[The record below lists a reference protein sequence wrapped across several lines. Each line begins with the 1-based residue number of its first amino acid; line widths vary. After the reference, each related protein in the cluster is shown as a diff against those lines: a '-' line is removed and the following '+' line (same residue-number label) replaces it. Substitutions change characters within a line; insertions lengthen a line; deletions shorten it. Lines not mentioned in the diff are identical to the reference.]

1 MSARPLFAG
10 AGLYRAIE
18 YWPSHVQHD
27 TGRAVSE
34 ARLRLRADLVPATL
48 AVVKE
53 VAEPEVRSAASV
65 SPDPRAP
72 IPKQIRY
79 IIGNEG
85 CERFS
90 FYGMRNILTVFL
102 VSSLLL
108 YLPEG
113 ERARGAKD
121 VFHTFVIGV
130 YFFPLLGGWL
140 ADRFFGKYHTIF
152 WLSLVYCVGQACLA
166 MFVTNRTGFYIGL
179 GLIALGSGGIKP
191 CVAAFVGDQFD
202 QTNKHRAKVVFDAF
216 YWIINF
222 GSFFAS
228 LLMPIFLRH
237 LGPAIAFG
245 VPGVLMFISTA
256 ILWAGRRQFVMV
268 PPAPP
273 NPHSFLRVSRDA
285 IASGVRGQLFA
296 ALAVATAIGSFLLA
310 PKFGFVIAACLA
322 LVGVIAF
329 GGLGVWLQLDAV
341 REQHPAEAI
350 AGVRSVLRVLVL
362 FALVTPFWSLFDQKA
377 STWVLQAN
385 AMTKPNWFQP
395 AQMQA
400 LNPAL
405 VMLLI
410 PFNNLVLY
418 PAIARLGYELTALRR
433 MTAGIAFAGLSW
445 IVVGAM
451 QLVLDHG
458 RPVHDHLAS
467 AALCSAHIRRSTG
480 RHHRTRIRLQPGAAR
495 DERSDHGLLESVG
508 HNRQPL
514 GLGGER
520 RCAKLGRHEVHRVD
534 GCGCERI
541 SNVLLRSVRLCRCR
555 RLRPRRPHLSHRRSL
570 SQRGDLTS
578 CPLSQLLGGS
588 LSPVRLQKSLITN
601 VGDGASARFPVGKDE
616 TFGKPGFLSSTARRK
631 L

>member
-1 MSARPLFAG
+1 L
-10 AGLYRAIE
+10 
-18 YWPSHVQHD
+18 Q
-27 TGRAVSE
+27 
-34 ARLRLRADLVPATL
+34 LRVGTILSTL

-53 VAEPEVRSAASV
+53 VAEPEVLPAIGGA
-65 SPDPRAP
+65 PDPQAP

-108 YLPEG
+108 YLPEA

-121 VFHTFVIGV
+121 VFHTFVVGV

-140 ADRFFGKYHTIF
+140 ADRFFGKYNTVF

-166 MFVTNRTGFYIGL
+166 MFVTDRMGFYIGL

-191 CVAAFVGDQFD
+191 CVAAFVGDQFN

-237 LGPAIAFG
+237 LGPAFAFG

-256 ILWAGRRQFVMV
+256 ILWLGRKQYVMV

-273 NPHSFLRVSRDA
+273 DPHSFLRVSRSA
-285 IASGVRGQLFA
+285 IISGLRAQLLA
-296 ALAVATAIGSFLLA
+296 TVAVAIAIGSFLLT

-322 LVGVIAF
+322 LVALIAF
-329 GGLGVWLQLDAV
+329 GGLGVWLQLDSV
-341 REQHPAEAI
+341 RDKHPAEAI

-385 AMTKPNWFQP
+385 AMTKPGWFQP

-418 PAIARLGYELTALRR
+418 PALRRFGYELTALRR
-433 MTAGIAFAGLSW
+433 MTAGIVFAGLSW
-445 IVVGAM
+445 IVVGTM
-451 QLVLDHG
+451 QLVLDRDNTFTITWQVLPYALLTFG
-458 RPVHDHLAS
+458 EVLVAATGLEFAYSQAPLSMKGAIMAFWNLSVTIGNLWVLVANAGVQNSAVIKLIAS
-467 AALCSAHIRRSTG
+467 TGFGVTAFQMFFFAVFAFAAALAFG
-480 RHHRTRIRLQPGAAR
+480 LVARTYPLV
-495 DERSDHGLLESVG
+495 DHY
-508 HNRQPL
+508 
-514 GLGGER
+514 
-520 RCAKLGRHEVHRVD
+520 
-534 GCGCERI
+534 
-541 SNVLLRSVRLCRCR
+541 
-555 RLRPRRPHLSHRRSL
+555 
-570 SQRGDLTS
+570 
-578 CPLSQLLGGS
+578 
-588 LSPVRLQKSLITN
+588 
-601 VGDGASARFPVGKDE
+601 
-616 TFGKPGFLSSTARRK
+616 RK
-631 L
+631 LTH

>member
-1 MSARPLFAG
+1 M
-10 AGLYRAIE
+10 
-18 YWPSHVQHD
+18 
-27 TGRAVSE
+27 
-34 ARLRLRADLVPATL
+34 
-48 AVVKE
+48 KE
-53 VAEPEVRSAASV
+53 VVDHLPPGAAIPAATHL
-65 SPDPRAP
+65 PDPKAP

-113 ERARGAKD
+113 ERERSAKD

-140 ADRFFGKYHTIF
+140 ADRFYGKYHTIF

-202 QTNKHRAKVVFDAF
+202 QTNKHRAKVVFDSF

-228 LLMPIFLRH
+228 LFMPIFLRH
-237 LGPAIAFG
+237 LGAAFAFG
-245 VPGVLMFISTA
+245 VPGALMFVSTV
-256 ILWAGRRQFVMV
+256 ILWLGRKRYVMV

-285 IASGVRGQLFA
+285 LASGLRGQI
-296 ALAVATAIGSFLLA
+296 LAIAGATAAIVSFLLI
-310 PKFGFVIAACLA
+310 PKLGFVIAACLA
-322 LVGVIAF
+322 LVAVIAF
-329 GGLGVWLQLDAV
+329 GGLGVWMQLDAV
-341 REQHPAEAI
+341 RGKHPDEAI
-350 AGVRSVLRVLVL
+350 NGVRSVLRVLVL

-385 AMTKPNWFQP
+385 AMAKPSWFQSS
-395 AQMQA
+395 QMQA

-418 PAIARLGYELTALRR
+418 PALRRFGYEMTALRR
-433 MTAGIAFAGLSW
+433 MTMGIAFSGLSW
-445 IVVGAM
+445 IVVGMM
-451 QLVLDHG
+451 QVVLDRG
-458 RPVHDHLAS
+458 TGFSITWQVLPYALLTFGEVLVSATGLEFAYSQAPLAMKS
-467 AALCSAHIRRSTG
+467 AIMAFWSLSVTIGNLWVLVVNAGVKNDAVIAWIKSTGSGVTAFQMFFFAVFAFAAALAFGLVARTYPVADHYRKTG
-480 RHHRTRIRLQPGAAR
+480 
-495 DERSDHGLLESVG
+495 
-508 HNRQPL
+508 
-514 GLGGER
+514 
-520 RCAKLGRHEVHRVD
+520 
-534 GCGCERI
+534 
-541 SNVLLRSVRLCRCR
+541 
-555 RLRPRRPHLSHRRSL
+555 
-570 SQRGDLTS
+570 
-578 CPLSQLLGGS
+578 
-588 LSPVRLQKSLITN
+588 
-601 VGDGASARFPVGKDE
+601 
-616 TFGKPGFLSSTARRK
+616 
-631 L
+631 

>member
-1 MSARPLFAG
+1 M
-10 AGLYRAIE
+10 
-18 YWPSHVQHD
+18 Q
-27 TGRAVSE
+27 
-34 ARLRLRADLVPATL
+34 LRIRIILSTL
-48 AVVKE
+48 AGVK
-53 VAEPEVRSAASV
+53 VAEPEMPLPSSS
-65 SPDPRAP
+65 SPDAQAP
-72 IPKQIRY
+72 IPRQIRY

-113 ERARGAKD
+113 DRARGAKD

-140 ADRFFGKYHTIF
+140 ADRFYGKYNIIF
-152 WLSLVYCVGQACLA
+152 WLSLVYCAGQACLA
-166 MFVTNRTGFYIGL
+166 MFVTNRTGFYLGL

-202 QTNKHRAKVVFDAF
+202 ETNKHRAKVVFDAF

-237 LGPAIAFG
+237 LGPAFAFG
-245 VPGVLMFISTA
+245 VPGVLMFISTM
-256 ILWAGRRQFVMV
+256 ILWLGRKQYVMV

-273 NPHSFLRVSRDA
+273 DPHSFLRVSRSAIVSGLGGQALAA
-285 IASGVRGQLFA
+285 IAL
-296 ALAVATAIGSFLLA
+296 ATAIGSFLLM
-310 PKFGFVIAACLA
+310 PISEFVIAACLA

-341 REQHPAEAI
+341 RDKHPAEAI
-350 AGVRSVLRVLVL
+350 AGVRAVLRVLVL

-377 STWVLQAN
+377 STWVLQAD
-385 AMTKPNWFQP
+385 AMNKPSWFQP
-395 AQMQA
+395 SQMQA
-400 LNPAL
+400 LNPML

-418 PAIARLGYELTALRR
+418 PALKRIGYELTALRR

-451 QLVLDHG
+451 QLVLDRG
-458 RPVHDHLAS
+458 NAFSITWQMLPYALLTFGEVLVATTGLEFAYSQAPLSMKGAIMSFWNLSVTIGNLWVLVANAGVQNAS
-467 AALCSAHIRRSTG
+467 VTGFIASTGFGVTAFQMFFFAAFAFAAALAFGI
-480 RHHRTRIRLQPGAAR
+480 AAR
-495 DERSDHGLLESVG
+495 TYPVLDHY
-508 HNRQPL
+508 
-514 GLGGER
+514 
-520 RCAKLGRHEVHRVD
+520 
-534 GCGCERI
+534 
-541 SNVLLRSVRLCRCR
+541 
-555 RLRPRRPHLSHRRSL
+555 
-570 SQRGDLTS
+570 
-578 CPLSQLLGGS
+578 
-588 LSPVRLQKSLITN
+588 
-601 VGDGASARFPVGKDE
+601 
-616 TFGKPGFLSSTARRK
+616 RK
-631 L
+631 HMD

>member
-1 MSARPLFAG
+1 
-10 AGLYRAIE
+10 
-18 YWPSHVQHD
+18 
-27 TGRAVSE
+27 
-34 ARLRLRADLVPATL
+34 
-48 AVVKE
+48 VVKE
-53 VAEPEVRSAASV
+53 VAGPGVLPATSIAV
-65 SPDPRAP
+65 DPQAP

-108 YLPEG
+108 YLPEA
-113 ERARGAKD
+113 ERARSAKD

-140 ADRFFGKYHTIF
+140 ADRFFGKYNTIL

-228 LLMPIFLRH
+228 LLMPIFLQH
-237 LGPAIAFG
+237 LGPAFAFG

-256 ILWAGRRQFVMV
+256 ILWLGRKQYIMV
-268 PPAPP
+268 PPAPS
-273 NPHSFLRVSRDA
+273 NPHSFLRVSRGA
-285 IASGVRGQLFA
+285 IISGPRGQLLA
-296 ALAVATAIGSFLLA
+296 AVGIATAIGSFLLM
-310 PKFGFVIAACLA
+310 PKFGLVIAACLA
-322 LVGVIAF
+322 LVALIAF
-329 GGLGVWLQLDAV
+329 GGLGVWLQLDNV
-341 REQHPAEAI
+341 RDKHPAEAI
-350 AGVRSVLRVLVL
+350 HGVRAVLRVLVL
-362 FALVTPFWSLFDQKA
+362 FGLVTPFWSLFDQKA

-385 AMTKPNWFQP
+385 AMTKPIWFQP
-395 AQMQA
+395 SQMQA

-418 PAIARLGYELTALRR
+418 PALRRFGYELTALRR
-433 MTAGIAFAGLSW
+433 MTVGIAFAGLSW

-451 QLVLDHG
+451 QLVLDHDNAFTITWQVLPYVFLTFG
-458 RPVHDHLAS
+458 EVLVAATGLEFAYSQAPLSMKGAIMAFWNLSVTIGNLWVLVANAGVQNSAITKFIAS
-467 AALCSAHIRRSTG
+467 TGFGVTAFQMFFFAAFAFAAALAFGLVARTYPVVDYYRKST
-480 RHHRTRIRLQPGAAR
+480 T
-495 DERSDHGLLESVG
+495 
-508 HNRQPL
+508 
-514 GLGGER
+514 
-520 RCAKLGRHEVHRVD
+520 
-534 GCGCERI
+534 
-541 SNVLLRSVRLCRCR
+541 
-555 RLRPRRPHLSHRRSL
+555 
-570 SQRGDLTS
+570 
-578 CPLSQLLGGS
+578 
-588 LSPVRLQKSLITN
+588 
-601 VGDGASARFPVGKDE
+601 
-616 TFGKPGFLSSTARRK
+616 
-631 L
+631 

>member
-1 MSARPLFAG
+1 MQLHIRVIL
-10 AGLYRAIE
+10 
-18 YWPSHVQHD
+18 W
-27 TGRAVSE
+27 
-34 ARLRLRADLVPATL
+34 TL
-48 AVVKE
+48 AVVKLAETE
-53 VAEPEVRSAASV
+53 VLPATSSGV
-65 SPDPRAP
+65 PDPRAP
-72 IPKQIRY
+72 IPRQIRY

-108 YLPEG
+108 YLPE
-113 ERARGAKD
+113 EDRARVGKD

-140 ADRFFGKYHTIF
+140 ADRFFGKYNTIF
-152 WLSLVYCVGQACLA
+152 WLSLVYCAGHACLA
-166 MFVTNRTGFYIGL
+166 TFESNRAGFYTGL

-228 LLMPIFLRH
+228 ALMPLFLRH
-237 LGPAIAFG
+237 LGPRVAFG
-245 VPGVLMFISTA
+245 IPGALMFIATV
-256 ILWAGRRQFVMV
+256 IFWLGRKQYVML

-285 IASGVRGQLFA
+285 IASGTRGQVLA
-296 ALAVATAIGSFLLA
+296 VIAVATAIGSFLLM

-341 REQHPAEAI
+341 RDKHPAEAI
-350 AGVRSVLRVLVL
+350 AGARAVLRVLVL

-385 AMTKPNWFQP
+385 AMEKPSWFQP

-418 PAIARLGYELTALRR
+418 PALRRFGYELTALRR

-458 RPVHDHLAS
+458 DAFSITWQVLPYALLTLGEVLVATTGLEFAYSQAPLSMKGAIMAFWNLSVTIGNLWVLVANAGVQNSAVTRFIAS
-467 AALCSAHIRRSTG
+467 TGFGVTAFQMFFFAAFAFAAALAFGIVARSY
-480 RHHRTRIRLQPGAAR
+480 
-495 DERSDHGLLESVG
+495 
-508 HNRQPL
+508 PL
-514 GLGGER
+514 
-520 RCAKLGRHEVHRVD
+520 VD
-534 GCGCERI
+534 YYRK
-541 SNVLLRSVRLCRCR
+541 
-555 RLRPRRPHLSHRRSL
+555 
-570 SQRGDLTS
+570 
-578 CPLSQLLGGS
+578 QL
-588 LSPVRLQKSLITN
+588 
-601 VGDGASARFPVGKDE
+601 D
-616 TFGKPGFLSSTARRK
+616 
-631 L
+631 

>member
-1 MSARPLFAG
+1 MKLA
-10 AGLYRAIE
+10 
-18 YWPSHVQHD
+18 
-27 TGRAVSE
+27 E
-34 ARLRLRADLVPATL
+34 AEVLPAT
-48 AVVKE
+48 
-53 VAEPEVRSAASV
+53 SATI
-65 SPDPRAP
+65 PDPQAP

-108 YLPEG
+108 YLPEA

-140 ADRFFGKYHTIF
+140 AYRFFGKYNVIF

-166 MFVTNRTGFYIGL
+166 FFVTNRVGFYL
-179 GLIALGSGGIKP
+179 VLSLIALGSGGIKP
-191 CVAAFVGDQFD
+191 CVASFVGDQFD

-228 LLMPIFLRH
+228 LFMPIFLRY
-237 LGPAIAFG
+237 LGPACAFG
-245 VPGVLMFISTA
+245 IPGVLMFISTA
-256 ILWAGRRQFVMV
+256 VLWLGRRQYVMV

-273 NPHSFLRVSRDA
+273 DPHSFLRVSRDA
-285 IASGVRGQLFA
+285 IASGLRGQVLA
-296 ALAVATAIGSFLLA
+296 AIAIASVIGSFALT

-322 LVGVIAF
+322 LVGLIAF
-329 GGLGVWLQLDAV
+329 GGLGVWLQLDCV
-341 REQHPAEAI
+341 RSKHPAEAI
-350 AGVRSVLRVLVL
+350 EGVRSVLRVLVL

-377 STWVLQAN
+377 STWVLQAD

-395 AQMQA
+395 SQMQA

-405 VMLLI
+405 VMILI

-418 PAIARLGYELTALRR
+418 PMLERIGYKMTALRK

-445 IVVGAM
+445 IVVGGM

-458 RPVHDHLAS
+458 NAFSITWQVLPYIFLTFGEVLVAT
-467 AALCSAHIRRSTG
+467 TG
-480 RHHRTRIRLQPGAAR
+480 
-495 DERSDHGLLESVG
+495 LEF
-508 HNRQPL
+508 
-514 GLGGER
+514 
-520 RCAKLGRHEVHRVD
+520 AD
-534 GCGCERI
+534 
-541 SNVLLRSVRLCRCR
+541 
-555 RLRPRRPHLSHRRSL
+555 
-570 SQRGDLTS
+570 SQA
-578 CPLSQLLGGS
+578 PLSMKGAIMAFWNLAVTIGNLWVMVANAGVQH
-588 LSPVRLQKSLITN
+588 SPVKKFI
-601 VGDGASARFPVGKDE
+601 
-616 TFGKPGFLSSTARRK
+616 SST
-631 L
+631 